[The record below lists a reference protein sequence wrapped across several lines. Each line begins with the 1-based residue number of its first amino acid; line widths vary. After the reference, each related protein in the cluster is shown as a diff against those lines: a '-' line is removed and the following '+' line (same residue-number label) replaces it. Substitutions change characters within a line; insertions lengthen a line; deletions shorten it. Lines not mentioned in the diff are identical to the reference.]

1 MSQNIISLN
10 KIIRY
15 NGSGQI
21 FLQYKYRS
29 INFFTYY
36 KFISLLVKF

>member
-1 MSQNIISLN
+1 MSKNNISLN

-15 NGSGQI
+15 NSVGQI
-21 FLQYKYRS
+21 LLQWKYRS

-36 KFISLLVKF
+36 KFVSCI

>member
-15 NGSGQI
+15 NGIGQI
-21 FLQYKYRS
+21 LLQYKYRS
-29 INFFTYY
+29 VNFFTYY
-36 KFISLLVKF
+36 KFISFLIKF